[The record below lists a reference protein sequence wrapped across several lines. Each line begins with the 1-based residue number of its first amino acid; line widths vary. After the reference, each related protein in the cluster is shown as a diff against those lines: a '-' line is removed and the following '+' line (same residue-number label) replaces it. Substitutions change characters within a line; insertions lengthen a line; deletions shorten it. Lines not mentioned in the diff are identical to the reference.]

1 MGMEAMIALGSLV
14 VAFLTLLL
22 KGRVDTKASAS
33 ENARTQTK
41 LDSIATGV
49 DDIRVEQRA
58 MRERVDG
65 LSERVAG
72 AESAIKSAH
81 HRLDELDNKFL
92 QAHPPGGGKG

>member
-1 MGMEAMIALGSLV
+1 MGMDVVIALGSLV
-14 VAFLTLLL
+14 VAFLALLL
-22 KGRVDTKASAS
+22 KSRGETKAAAS
-33 ENARTQTK
+33 DSARTQAK
-41 LDSIATGV
+41 LDSIAGGV

-72 AESAIKSAH
+72 AEQAIKSAH

-92 QAHPPGGGKG
+92 RAHPPGGVGG

>member
-1 MGMEAMIALGSLV
+1 
-14 VAFLTLLL
+14 
-22 KGRVDTKASAS
+22 
-33 ENARTQTK
+33 
-41 LDSIATGV
+41 
-49 DDIRVEQRA
+49 

-92 QAHPPGGGKG
+92 QAHPPGGWQG